1 MTVTG
6 EALREL
12 HRIHRQLADLRSRI
26 ERGPRQIK
34 AGESSVRKLELET
47 EQAKESLKRARMTA
61 DEKQLHL
68 KSREDRIE
76 ELRTQLNGASSN
88 KEFQTLKNQ
97 IAADEQANLVMQ
109 DEVLEALE
117 KIDELA
123 GKLTA
128 SNNSLTTVQVETAKI
143 SKRVEGEQGKL
154 DSELRRVQA
163 ELLEAEENLPEDIRN
178 DYHRM
183 AKARGEGALSQVDGE
198 VCGGCFQTLTTQM
211 MNLLYLSKPI
221 FCPNCGAMMYLAEGR
236 KVGD

>member
-12 HRIHRQLADLRSRI
+12 HRIHRQLTDLRSRI

-34 AGESSVRKLELET
+34 AGVSSVRKLELET

-76 ELRTQLNGASSN
+76 DLRTKLNAASSN
-88 KEFQTLKNQ
+88 KEFQTLKDQ

-109 DEVLEALE
+109 DEVFEALE

-123 GKLTA
+123 GQLSA
-128 SNNSLTTVQVETAKI
+128 SNDSLTTVQVETAKI
-143 SKRVEGEQGKL
+143 SNRVESEQGKL
-154 DSELRRVQA
+154 ESELERVQA
-163 ELLEAEENLPEDIRN
+163 ELSEAEKNLPEEIRS
-178 DYHRM
+178 DYDRM
-183 AKARGEGALSQVDGE
+183 AKARGEDALAQVDGE

-221 FCPNCGAMMYLAEGR
+221 FCQNCGAMMYIAEGR
-236 KVGD
+236 RVGD